1 MVGGLGHAHGLE
13 LTNAVLYPEARIL
26 TATFDADVDPDSVDA
41 SKFYIREA
49 GFATGGIQLAGSAAF
64 ASGTVVS
71 LLLTDAHVA
80 AQERIYS
87 KRLAIETGAVASAAG
102 EQFDAAFGIGTA
114 FFAGAVS
121 VQAVD
126 AGSDGLG
133 FSRDGTKM
141 FVGDYNNRI
150 REYALGTAF
159 DVSTARLVGN
169 SPRLDDSTG
178 HFAFSPDGS
187 RLFVSLDG
195 SQIRQYDTAA
205 PFDTSN
211 LTDAGSLSVGSEY
224 SLLYGIALSTDG
236 RNVFVADGDDG
247 QIRQYGLPS
256 PFDLAGASYA
266 AALDLAPQEITPTS
280 FAFGKDGT
288 RMLILD
294 DKDAVFEYALP
305 NAFNLTGAVYG
316 GTFIDLGSAENDNT
330 ANALGLAF
338 DNDGRKMFVV
348 NNPDHFAVS
357 EYALGT
363 FGMEVLDETAST
375 IRATANPDAAFVT
388 IWQTTSAN
396 EEIMIPAG
404 GMGGSYTV
412 TWGDASISTH
422 VLGDQTH
429 VYEEPGTYI
438 VSIYGD
444 FTRIYLPYHP
454 ENSLKLLSIEQWGD
468 IRWESMRG
476 AFNGATNMVYR
487 ATDTPDLSAVTDT
500 SEMFRFALRF
510 NGNLSNWDVSSVTD
524 MSDMFSIAGAF
535 NGDISTWNVSSV
547 TDMSNMFL
555 ATNSFDQ
562 NLGNWYVVLHD
573 TSISGANETL
583 AISAQNAYLDG
594 QNPTYAVD
602 DPRFVVTGGALA
614 IKPGLSVPPGSY
626 EVTVT
631 STGGFGQGNSKKV
644 EISVGAAQANS
655 PPSVDAGEPVAVREG
670 AQATLNATATDADE
684 DIMAYS
690 WRHDSSLE
698 MILTDADT
706 LAPSFT
712 APQVHGN
719 TTITFTLT
727 ADDGMENGTDTVQVT
742 VLDEPA
748 NSPPS
753 VDAGEPVAV
762 REGAQVTLNATAS
775 DQDGDQLTY
784 SWRHDSSLEMI
795 LTDADTLAPSFTAP
809 QVHGNTTITFTLTA
823 DDGRENGTDTVQVTV
838 LDEPANSPP
847 PIDAGGDQTVEE
859 GGTVTLSGS
868 ATDPNGDSITYTW
881 SQTGPAAPRITFA
894 NASAP
899 STTFTAPPVTGD
911 TTFTLMLTADDG
923 TQPATDTLNVT
934 VKETRTAFITTWTA
948 SDSDRSITLPMSG
961 TYSVL
966 WGDGSYSADVSDSQS
981 HVYTSAGTYTVIVLG
996 DGLEHIYMYGDTAN
1010 ARQLMS
1016 IEQWGDTKWTT
1027 MYGAFGSAAN
1037 MVYRATDAPDLSG
1050 VTSLAYMFADT
1061 DRFNGDLS
1069 SWDVSGVTD
1078 MIGMFHDTT
1087 SFNGNLSSWNVSGVT
1102 DMVDMFHGA
1111 TSFNQPLSSWD
1122 VSSVTDMGGMFFEA
1136 HSFNDDLS
1144 SWDVSEVTDMFA
1156 MFHDATSFNGDLSAW
1171 NVSKV
1176 TYMGGMFHGA
1186 TSFNG
1191 DLSSWDVSEV
1201 TDMSAMF
1208 HEARSFNGD
1217 LSSWDVSGVTD
1228 MSSMFDR
1235 ATSFNGDLSAWDVSE
1250 VTNMNA
1256 MFFRARIFNGDLSTW
1271 DVSEVTKMIHM
1282 FRGGDSFNGDLS
1294 AWDVS
1299 GVTDMSGMFHG
1310 ATSFNGDLSAWD
1322 VSGVTD
1328 MSGMF
1333 YRAISFNQNLG
1344 AWYVVLDGD
1353 TMSSSTDS
1361 IGIAAQNRML
1371 NDQNPIYTIDG
1382 AATNGDK
1389 FRIANGTHLALRAD
1403 QTVAQGQY
1411 NVTIKS
1417 TGSFGVGNSRIVG
1430 ITVGEDVVPQ
1440 TNNPPSVEAGPSQ
1453 AIPEGSKVRLN
1464 GSATDPDDDQLTYSW
1479 SHDSTLD
1486 ISLANADS
1494 LSPTFTAPGVDSATT
1509 ITFTLNVTD
1518 RTVYVYDTVTVTV
1531 LGMPAPDI
1539 ADVTSITPDGLYHP
1553 GQTVDV
1559 RINFTKPVNLEA
1571 FTIQDGGRDATGG
1584 TFTMMDRPSG
1594 LATVQIGDS
1603 HYALVSTIYDNGV
1616 QIIDITDP
1624 ASPVAVAAIADG
1636 TNYPNLASG
1645 YAITTVQMGN
1655 LHYALV
1661 ASFSDNGVQ
1670 IINITDPASPSP
1682 VAAFNDGAT
1691 YTELQGAYSITT
1703 TQIGDS
1709 HYALV
1714 AGKSDDGVQIIDIT
1728 DPASPAPTAALR
1740 QSQTYP
1746 ALRLPISVT
1755 TVQIGDSHYALT
1767 TSSRINS
1774 VQIIDITDP
1783 ARPSP
1788 VAALTD
1794 GQAYPELDG
1803 AYSITTT
1810 QIGDS
1815 HYALVAADGDDGVQ
1829 IINITDPARPSP
1841 VAALTDGQAYPE
1853 LDGAHSITTTRIGDS
1868 HYALVASIRDDGVQ
1882 IINITDPARPSP
1894 VAALTDGQAYPE
1906 LDGARTVTTTR
1917 IGDSH
1922 YALVAG
1928 VSDGGVQMIDITD
1941 PAHPFN
1947 PLMPYMRMDLD
1958 GDRRAT
1964 YVGQAHGNHAL
1975 VFEYVVKDGDQ
1986 TGDLAYS
1993 GTDALVLRHSGLT
2006 DAGDSSDLSNV
2017 TLPEPG
2023 ASHSL
2028 SRNKQI
2034 DLRAWSNSPPTAD
2047 AGTAQAIQEGDAVT
2061 LNGTASDPDGDQLT
2075 YSWNHDSSLEMI
2087 LTDADSLA
2095 PSFTAPQ
2102 VHGNTT
2108 ITFTLTADDGRENGT
2123 DTVQVIVLD
2132 EPANSPPSVDAGEPV
2147 AVREGAQA
2155 TLNATASDPDGDQLT
2170 YSWNHDSSLEM
2181 ILTDADSLAP
2191 SFTAPQVHGN
2201 TTITFTLTA
2210 DDGRENGTDTVQV
2223 IVLDEPA
2230 NSPPSVDAG
2239 EPVAVREGAQATLNA
2254 TASDPDGDQLTYSW
2268 NHDSSLEMILT
2279 DADSLAPSFTA
2290 PQVHGNTTIT
2300 FTLTADDGRENGTD
2314 TVQVIVLDEPANSPP
2329 SVDAGEPVAVRE
2341 GAQATLNATASDPD
2355 GDQLTYSW
2363 NHDSSLEMILTD
2375 ADSLAP
2381 SFTAPQV
2388 HGNTTITFTLTADDG
2403 RENGTDTVQVI
2414 VLDEPANSPPS
2425 VDAGEP
2431 VAVREGA
2438 QATLNATASDPDGDQ
2453 LTYSWN
2459 HDSTLDISMAN
2470 ADSLSPTFTAP
2481 QVSANTTVVF
2491 MLTADDGTDTRSDAV
2506 AVTIL
2511 DVPAVGTPN
2520 GGSGQNT
2527 TAVLNPD
2534 GPLGPRDIG
2543 RITMTSIQPGT
2554 IQASWEA
2561 PSETP
2566 AGYRLS
2572 WAKVDE
2578 SYLTWTD
2585 RTGNAFP
2592 TDPAHTIT
2600 GLEGGETYKV
2610 KVRATYE
2617 GTSGDW
2623 SDGITATATKTF
2635 HPFITTWQTTAAG
2648 ESITIPVGDATGI
2661 YTIDWGDGNV
2671 NYDVSGDQGHTYD
2684 DAGTYTVRISGDF
2697 ARIYLNGQQPNADK
2711 LQSIEQWGDVRWESM
2726 RSAFQGASSMEYHA
2740 TDTPDLSG
2748 VTAMRYMFE
2757 GAASFNG
2764 DLSDWDV
2771 SSVTDMHGMFY
2782 DAASFNGDISAWNVS
2797 SVTAMRGMFM
2807 SAASFNANLSAWDVS
2822 SVTDMSHMF
2831 RNAASFNGDISAWD
2845 VSSVT
2850 AMSQMFQNTASFNA
2864 NLSAW
2869 DVSRVTDMDAMFDD
2883 AHVFDQNLGTW
2894 YIVLDNTVIEGGN
2907 TTGTIGRITAQNSFL
2922 DGQDPVYSVESGM
2935 DSDHFEIDGTAL
2947 KLRTTAQNNL
2957 ADGSY
2962 TITITST
2969 GEFGTGNSRT
2979 YEIVVTGTH
2988 ANP

>member
-1 MVGGLGHAHGLE
+1 MVGGWGHAHGLE

-49 GFATGGIQLAGSAAF
+49 GFATGGIQLAGSTAF

-294 DKDAVFEYALP
+294 DEDAVFEYALP

-316 GTFIDLGSAENDNT
+316 GTFMYLGSAENDNT

-357 EYALGT
+357 EYVLGT

-375 IRATANPDAAFVT
+375 IRATANPDVAFVT

-396 EEIMIPAG
+396 EEIMIPTG

-422 VLGDQTH
+422 VVGDQTH
-429 VYEEPGTYI
+429 VYKEPGTYL

-573 TSISGANETL
+573 TSISGANEKL
-583 AISAQNAYLDG
+583 AISAQNEYLDG

-626 EVTVT
+626 EVNVT

-644 EISVGAAQANS
+644 EISVDIAQTNS
-655 PPSVDAGEPVAVREG
+655 PPSVDAGEPVAVSEG
-670 AQATLNATATDADE
+670 AQVTLNATATDE

-698 MILTDADT
+698 ITLTDADS

-762 REGAQVTLNATAS
+762 SEGAQVTLNATAS
-775 DQDGDQLTY
+775 DQDDDQLTY
-784 SWRHDSSLEMI
+784 SWRHDSSLEI
-795 LTDADTLAPSFTAP
+795 TLTDADSLAPSFTAP

-823 DDGRENGTDTVQVTV
+823 DDGMENGTDTVQVTV

-847 PIDAGGDQTVEE
+847 SVDAGGDQTVEE

-868 ATDPNGDSITYTW
+868 ATDPNGDPITYTW
-881 SQTGPAAPRITFA
+881 SQTGPAAPHITFA
-894 NASAP
+894 NASES

-934 VKETRTAFITTWTA
+934 VKESGAAFITTWTV

-981 HVYTSAGTYTVIVLG
+981 HAYTAAGTYTVIVLG

-1016 IEQWGDTKWTT
+1016 IEQWGDTKWAT
-1027 MYGAFGSAAN
+1027 MYGAFGSAAS

-1050 VTSLAYMFADT
+1050 VASLAYMFADT

-1078 MIGMFHDTT
+1078 MVGMFHDAT
-1087 SFNGNLSSWNVSGVT
+1087 SFNGDLSSWDVSKVT

-1111 TSFNQPLSSWD
+1111 TSFNGDLSAWD
-1122 VSSVTDMGGMFFEA
+1122 VSK
-1136 HSFNDDLS
+1136 
-1144 SWDVSEVTDMFA
+1144 VTDMFA
-1156 MFHDATSFNGDLSAW
+1156 ML
-1171 NVSKV
+1171 
-1176 TYMGGMFHGA
+1176 
-1186 TSFNG
+1186 
-1191 DLSSWDVSEV
+1191 
-1201 TDMSAMF
+1201 

-1217 LSSWDVSGVTD
+1217 LSAWDVSGVTD
-1228 MSSMFDR
+1228 MNSMFDR

-1250 VTNMNA
+1250 VTDMNA
-1256 MFFRARIFNGDLSTW
+1256 MFFRARSFNGDLSTW
-1271 DVSEVTKMIHM
+1271 DVSKVNKMIYM

-1299 GVTDMSGMFHG
+1299 KVTYMGGMFHG

-1328 MSGMF
+1328 MGGMF
-1333 YRAISFNQNLG
+1333 HRAISFNQNLG

-1417 TGSFGVGNSRIVG
+1417 TGSFGVGNSRIVE

-1440 TNNPPSVEAGPSQ
+1440 TNNPPSVEAGPAQ
-1453 AIPEGSKVRLN
+1453 VIPEGSEVRLN
-1464 GSATDPDDDQLTYSW
+1464 GSATDPDGDALTYLW
-1479 SHDSTLD
+1479 SHNSTALDIRFENATAPITTLTAPQVDSDIALTITLTVTDDDNATATSSATITITDIPATLTSELQQVSTVTLDPVGTPGPRDIGRITLTSDTPGVIEASWVTPSETPAGYRISWAQVGDPYLTWTDSTG
-1486 ISLANADS
+1486 NAF
-1494 LSPTFTAPGVDSATT
+1494 PTDPSRT
-1509 ITFTLNVTD
+1509 IT
-1518 RTVYVYDTVTVTV
+1518 
-1531 LGMPAPDI
+1531 
-1539 ADVTSITPDGLYHP
+1539 GLEEGTEYK
-1553 GQTVDV
+1553 VKM
-1559 RINFTKPVNLEA
+1559 R
-1571 FTIQDGGRDATGG
+1571 ATYGG
-1584 TFTMMDRPSG
+1584 TSGDWSGEITITVARSANSPPSVDAG
-1594 LATVQIGDS
+1594 E
-1603 HYALVSTIYDNGV
+1603 
-1616 QIIDITDP
+1616 
-1624 ASPVAVAAIADG
+1624 PVAVRE
-1636 TNYPNLASG
+1636 
-1645 YAITTVQMGN
+1645 
-1655 LHYALV
+1655 
-1661 ASFSDNGVQ
+1661 
-1670 IINITDPASPSP
+1670 
-1682 VAAFNDGAT
+1682 GA
-1691 YTELQGAYSITT
+1691 Q
-1703 TQIGDS
+1703 
-1709 HYALV
+1709 
-1714 AGKSDDGVQIIDIT
+1714 
-1728 DPASPAPTAALR
+1728 
-1740 QSQTYP
+1740 
-1746 ALRLPISVT
+1746 
-1755 TVQIGDSHYALT
+1755 
-1767 TSSRINS
+1767 
-1774 VQIIDITDP
+1774 
-1783 ARPSP
+1783 
-1788 VAALTD
+1788 
-1794 GQAYPELDG
+1794 
-1803 AYSITTT
+1803 
-1810 QIGDS
+1810 
-1815 HYALVAADGDDGVQ
+1815 
-1829 IINITDPARPSP
+1829 
-1841 VAALTDGQAYPE
+1841 
-1853 LDGAHSITTTRIGDS
+1853 
-1868 HYALVASIRDDGVQ
+1868 
-1882 IINITDPARPSP
+1882 
-1894 VAALTDGQAYPE
+1894 
-1906 LDGARTVTTTR
+1906 
-1917 IGDSH
+1917 
-1922 YALVAG
+1922 
-1928 VSDGGVQMIDITD
+1928 
-1941 PAHPFN
+1941 
-1947 PLMPYMRMDLD
+1947 
-1958 GDRRAT
+1958 
-1964 YVGQAHGNHAL
+1964 
-1975 VFEYVVKDGDQ
+1975 
-1986 TGDLAYS
+1986 
-1993 GTDALVLRHSGLT
+1993 
-2006 DAGDSSDLSNV
+2006 
-2017 TLPEPG
+2017 
-2023 ASHSL
+2023 
-2028 SRNKQI
+2028 
-2034 DLRAWSNSPPTAD
+2034 
-2047 AGTAQAIQEGDAVT
+2047 VT
-2061 LNGTASDPDGDQLT
+2061 LNATASDPDGDHLT
-2075 YSWNHDSSLEMI
+2075 YSWRHDSSLEMI

-2108 ITFTLTADDGRENGT
+2108 ITFTLTADDGMENGT
-2123 DTVQVIVLD
+2123 DTMQVIVLD

-2147 AVREGAQA
+2147 AVREGAQV

-2170 YSWNHDSSLEM
+2170 YSWRHDSSLEM

-2210 DDGRENGTDTVQV
+2210 DDG
-2223 IVLDEPA
+2223 
-2230 NSPPSVDAG
+2230 
-2239 EPVAVREGAQATLNA
+2239 
-2254 TASDPDGDQLTYSW
+2254 
-2268 NHDSSLEMILT
+2268 
-2279 DADSLAPSFTA
+2279 
-2290 PQVHGNTTIT
+2290 
-2300 FTLTADDGRENGTD
+2300 
-2314 TVQVIVLDEPANSPP
+2314 
-2329 SVDAGEPVAVRE
+2329 
-2341 GAQATLNATASDPD
+2341 
-2355 GDQLTYSW
+2355 
-2363 NHDSSLEMILTD
+2363 
-2375 ADSLAP
+2375 
-2381 SFTAPQV
+2381 
-2388 HGNTTITFTLTADDG
+2388 
-2403 RENGTDTVQVI
+2403 
-2414 VLDEPANSPPS
+2414 
-2425 VDAGEP
+2425 
-2431 VAVREGA
+2431 
-2438 QATLNATASDPDGDQ
+2438 
-2453 LTYSWN
+2453 
-2459 HDSTLDISMAN
+2459 
-2470 ADSLSPTFTAP
+2470 
-2481 QVSANTTVVF
+2481 
-2491 MLTADDGTDTRSDAV
+2491 TDTRSDAV
-2506 AVTIL
+2506 TVTIL

-2534 GPLGPRDIG
+2534 EPLGPRDIG

-2566 AGYRLS
+2566 AGYRIS

-2592 TDPAHTIT
+2592 TDPSHTIT
-2600 GLEGGETYKV
+2600 GLEGGETYEV

-2623 SDGITATATKTF
+2623 SDGVTATATKTF

-2648 ESITIPVGDATGI
+2648 ESITIPVGGATGI

-2671 NYDVSGDQGHTYD
+2671 NYDVSGDQRHTYD

-2726 RSAFQGASSMEYHA
+2726 RSAFQGASSMKYRA
-2740 TDTPDLSG
+2740 TDTPDLSDA
-2748 VTAMRYMFE
+2748 TAMRYMFE

-2764 DLSDWDV
+2764 DLSAWNV
-2771 SSVTDMHGMFY
+2771 SSVTDMRGMFY
-2782 DAASFNGDISAWNVS
+2782 DAGSFNGDLSAWNVS
-2797 SVTAMRGMFM
+2797 SVTDMRGMFM

-2831 RNAASFNGDISAWD
+2831 RNAASFNGDLSAWD

-2850 AMSQMFQNTASFNA
+2850 AMSQMFRNTASFNA

-2894 YIVLDNTVIEGGN
+2894 YIVLDDTVIEGWQHHRDDRENHRAKLVPGR
-2907 TTGTIGRITAQNSFL
+2907 TGSNIQHRIRYGF
-2922 DGQDPVYSVESGM
+2922 
-2935 DSDHFEIDGTAL
+2935 
-2947 KLRTTAQNNL
+2947 
-2957 ADGSY
+2957 
-2962 TITITST
+2962 
-2969 GEFGTGNSRT
+2969 
-2979 YEIVVTGTH
+2979 
-2988 ANP
+2988 

>member
-1 MVGGLGHAHGLE
+1 
-13 LTNAVLYPEARIL
+13 
-26 TATFDADVDPDSVDA
+26 
-41 SKFYIREA
+41 
-49 GFATGGIQLAGSAAF
+49 
-64 ASGTVVS
+64 
-71 LLLTDAHVA
+71 
-80 AQERIYS
+80 
-87 KRLAIETGAVASAAG
+87 
-102 EQFDAAFGIGTA
+102 
-114 FFAGAVS
+114 
-121 VQAVD
+121 
-126 AGSDGLG
+126 
-133 FSRDGTKM
+133 
-141 FVGDYNNRI
+141 
-150 REYALGTAF
+150 
-159 DVSTARLVGN
+159 
-169 SPRLDDSTG
+169 
-178 HFAFSPDGS
+178 
-187 RLFVSLDG
+187 
-195 SQIRQYDTAA
+195 
-205 PFDTSN
+205 
-211 LTDAGSLSVGSEY
+211 
-224 SLLYGIALSTDG
+224 
-236 RNVFVADGDDG
+236 
-247 QIRQYGLPS
+247 
-256 PFDLAGASYA
+256 
-266 AALDLAPQEITPTS
+266 
-280 FAFGKDGT
+280 
-288 RMLILD
+288 
-294 DKDAVFEYALP
+294 
-305 NAFNLTGAVYG
+305 
-316 GTFIDLGSAENDNT
+316 
-330 ANALGLAF
+330 
-338 DNDGRKMFVV
+338 MFVV
-348 NNPDHFAVS
+348 NSPDHFAVS
-357 EYALGT
+357 EYVLGT

-655 PPSVDAGEPVAVREG
+655 PPSVDAGEPVAAREG

-1333 YRAISFNQNLG
+1333 YRATSFNQNLG

-1440 TNNPPSVEAGPSQ
+1440 TNNPPSVEAGPAQ

-1464 GSATDPDDDQLTYSW
+1464 GSATDPDGDQLTYSW
-1479 SHDSTLD
+1479 SHDSTRD

-1494 LSPTFTAPGVDSATT
+1494 LSPTFTAPRVDSDTT

-1518 RTVYVYDTVTVTV
+1518 GTVYVHDTVTVTFR
-1531 LGMPAPDI
+1531 GMPAPDI

-1559 RINFTKPVNLEA
+1559 RINFTRPVNLEA
-1571 FTIQDGGRDATGG
+1571 FTIQDGGRDAAGG
-1584 TFTMMDRPSG
+1584 TFTRMDRPSG

-1603 HYALVSTIYDNGV
+1603 RYALVSTIYDDGV

-1682 VAAFNDGAT
+1682 VAALNDGAT
-1691 YTELQGAYSITT
+1691 YTELLGAYSITT

-1714 AGKSDDGVQIIDIT
+1714 AGKSDDGVQIINIT

-1740 QSQTYP
+1740 LGQTYP

-1767 TSSRINS
+1767 TSSRVSAI
-1774 VQIIDITDP
+1774 QIIDITDP

-1794 GQAYPELDG
+1794 GQAYPELEG

-1810 QIGDS
+1810 RIGDS

-1829 IINITDPARPSP
+1829 IIDITDPASPSP

-1853 LDGAHSITTTRIGDS
+1853 LEGAHSITTTRIGDS
-1868 HYALVASIRDDGVQ
+1868 HYALVASIHDDGVQ
-1882 IINITDPARPSP
+1882 IIDITDPASPSP

-1906 LDGARTVTTTR
+1906 LDGARTVITTQ

-1928 VSDGGVQMIDITD
+1928 VSDGGVQIIDITD

-1947 PLMPYMRMDLD
+1947 PLMPYMKMDLD

-1964 YVGQAHGNHAL
+1964 YVGQAHGNHTL

-1993 GTDALVLRHSGLT
+1993 GTDALVLGHSGLT
-2006 DAGDSSDLSNV
+2006 DASDSSDLSNV
-2017 TLPEPG
+2017 TLPKPG

-2028 SRNKQI
+2028 SHNKQI
-2034 DLRAWSNSPPTAD
+2034 DLRAWPNSPPTAD

-2061 LNGTASDPDGDQLT
+2061 LSGTASDPDGDQLTYSWRHDSSLEMILTDADSLAPSFTAPQVHENTTITFTLTADDGRENGTDTVQVIVLDEPANSPPSVDAGEPVAVREGAQATLNGTASDPDGDQLT
-2075 YSWNHDSSLEMI
+2075 YSWRHDSSLEMI

-2155 TLNATASDPDGDQLT
+2155 TLNG
-2170 YSWNHDSSLEM
+2170 
-2181 ILTDADSLAP
+2181 
-2191 SFTAPQVHGN
+2191 
-2201 TTITFTLTA
+2201 
-2210 DDGRENGTDTVQV
+2210 
-2223 IVLDEPA
+2223 
-2230 NSPPSVDAG
+2230 
-2239 EPVAVREGAQATLNA
+2239 
-2254 TASDPDGDQLTYSW
+2254 
-2268 NHDSSLEMILT
+2268 
-2279 DADSLAPSFTA
+2279 
-2290 PQVHGNTTIT
+2290 
-2300 FTLTADDGRENGTD
+2300 
-2314 TVQVIVLDEPANSPP
+2314 
-2329 SVDAGEPVAVRE
+2329 
-2341 GAQATLNATASDPD
+2341 
-2355 GDQLTYSW
+2355 
-2363 NHDSSLEMILTD
+2363 
-2375 ADSLAP
+2375 
-2381 SFTAPQV
+2381 
-2388 HGNTTITFTLTADDG
+2388 
-2403 RENGTDTVQVI
+2403 
-2414 VLDEPANSPPS
+2414 
-2425 VDAGEP
+2425 
-2431 VAVREGA
+2431 
-2438 QATLNATASDPDGDQ
+2438 TASDPDGDQ

-2623 SDGITATATKTF
+2623 SDGVTATATKTF

-2648 ESITIPVGDATGI
+2648 ESITIPVGGATGI

-2740 TDTPDLSG
+2740 TDTPDLSD

>member
-1299 GVTDMSGMFHG
+1299 GVTDMGGMFHG

-1794 GQAYPELDG
+1794 GQAYPELEG

-2075 YSWNHDSSLEMI
+2075 YSWRHDSSLEMI

-2170 YSWNHDSSLEM
+2170 YSWRPRL
-2181 ILTDADSLAP
+2181 LA
-2191 SFTAPQVHGN
+2191 
-2201 TTITFTLTA
+2201 
-2210 DDGRENGTDTVQV
+2210 
-2223 IVLDEPA
+2223 
-2230 NSPPSVDAG
+2230 
-2239 EPVAVREGAQATLNA
+2239 
-2254 TASDPDGDQLTYSW
+2254 
-2268 NHDSSLEMILT
+2268 
-2279 DADSLAPSFTA
+2279 
-2290 PQVHGNTTIT
+2290 
-2300 FTLTADDGRENGTD
+2300 
-2314 TVQVIVLDEPANSPP
+2314 
-2329 SVDAGEPVAVRE
+2329 
-2341 GAQATLNATASDPD
+2341 
-2355 GDQLTYSW
+2355 
-2363 NHDSSLEMILTD
+2363 
-2375 ADSLAP
+2375 
-2381 SFTAPQV
+2381 
-2388 HGNTTITFTLTADDG
+2388 
-2403 RENGTDTVQVI
+2403 
-2414 VLDEPANSPPS
+2414 
-2425 VDAGEP
+2425 
-2431 VAVREGA
+2431 
-2438 QATLNATASDPDGDQ
+2438 
-2453 LTYSWN
+2453 
-2459 HDSTLDISMAN
+2459 
-2470 ADSLSPTFTAP
+2470 
-2481 QVSANTTVVF
+2481 
-2491 MLTADDGTDTRSDAV
+2491 
-2506 AVTIL
+2506 
-2511 DVPAVGTPN
+2511 
-2520 GGSGQNT
+2520 
-2527 TAVLNPD
+2527 
-2534 GPLGPRDIG
+2534 
-2543 RITMTSIQPGT
+2543 
-2554 IQASWEA
+2554 
-2561 PSETP
+2561 
-2566 AGYRLS
+2566 
-2572 WAKVDE
+2572 
-2578 SYLTWTD
+2578 
-2585 RTGNAFP
+2585 
-2592 TDPAHTIT
+2592 
-2600 GLEGGETYKV
+2600 
-2610 KVRATYE
+2610 
-2617 GTSGDW
+2617 
-2623 SDGITATATKTF
+2623 
-2635 HPFITTWQTTAAG
+2635 
-2648 ESITIPVGDATGI
+2648 
-2661 YTIDWGDGNV
+2661 
-2671 NYDVSGDQGHTYD
+2671 
-2684 DAGTYTVRISGDF
+2684 
-2697 ARIYLNGQQPNADK
+2697 
-2711 LQSIEQWGDVRWESM
+2711 
-2726 RSAFQGASSMEYHA
+2726 
-2740 TDTPDLSG
+2740 
-2748 VTAMRYMFE
+2748 
-2757 GAASFNG
+2757 
-2764 DLSDWDV
+2764 
-2771 SSVTDMHGMFY
+2771 
-2782 DAASFNGDISAWNVS
+2782 
-2797 SVTAMRGMFM
+2797 
-2807 SAASFNANLSAWDVS
+2807 
-2822 SVTDMSHMF
+2822 
-2831 RNAASFNGDISAWD
+2831 
-2845 VSSVT
+2845 
-2850 AMSQMFQNTASFNA
+2850 
-2864 NLSAW
+2864 
-2869 DVSRVTDMDAMFDD
+2869 
-2883 AHVFDQNLGTW
+2883 
-2894 YIVLDNTVIEGGN
+2894 
-2907 TTGTIGRITAQNSFL
+2907 
-2922 DGQDPVYSVESGM
+2922 
-2935 DSDHFEIDGTAL
+2935 
-2947 KLRTTAQNNL
+2947 
-2957 ADGSY
+2957 
-2962 TITITST
+2962 
-2969 GEFGTGNSRT
+2969 
-2979 YEIVVTGTH
+2979 
-2988 ANP
+2988 